1 MSKHEQEKTLL
12 REHLTEAHKLVGEK
26 VEIKE
31 EGSIEETLVS
41 RLDYLGI
48 KFDEKNPRKAFVDAC
63 LKVLINI
70 QTSLLQVCSSGVDET
85 DKDYLGV
92 RDFRLIHT
100 LLQVIISW
108 GFYPCFLPG
117 VGVPLSKR
125 VKSGY
130 TNHEL
135 LSKDENDQQHKV
147 SVENLHTLLQLTTPL
162 VDIISQSEKVPESKS
177 YTTVASILM
186 SRHLP
191 DLYAALLELA
201 YAPNSAFQQQQQD
214 AVDDV
219 TNQLE
224 SLPLTPGN
232 MLLRPQA
239 KKPTGL
245 SREERDKCARM
256 FMWLFDRS
264 DLSRAME
271 SLMSLLGA
279 SSSLHPIPN
288 WLRTICGRFL
298 SRILLKPKG
307 VSIVLEFT
315 IGHVDQL
322 QLAQLESISKLIL
335 SVPQQ
340 MTSIESY
347 YAIIAP
353 QLLDLLE
360 KEPPQSPTS
369 QAVTFIIGRIIG
381 KHASLAKI
389 YIVDKIVG
397 PLLSAWHREKY
408 DDDDAESTMD
418 RTSLTEDELTTL
430 LHTLHR
436 VMIGGE
442 PSPVVIQTFL
452 SSSIPCLYHLY
463 EFTVHSKSGLRETV
477 LDLLSTYFRITT
489 TADAIRE
496 LKRILLDRVD
506 LSGARVAYFAPGPSG
521 GVVLRLRNRAPKPL
535 AGNELPIH
543 SGILVSFLQTL
554 DNADLCGDFFVFLLN
569 EYSSLQSNRT
579 DPKVIL
585 LTLHLIMGMLDTLG
599 PTILGKPTQ
608 IISFATNIV
617 NDHVERLMTPKHKHE
632 KKKASNGFPDIAN
645 IVDKDAMEEIEEAHD
660 EQFSIEDDFESLILA
675 INLLRAVMHENDQ
688 LSDQAVK
695 LLESSMEPLKKLESH
710 PFELVGEAVNEVL
723 LAIQSYLSA
732 QKMSNMKHKP
742 SASIEASKEKY
753 REAMKSLQDDLLP
766 IRAHG
771 MGMLKDMVLTKD
783 PLVSSGEGLN
793 QVLDIFVRLVQDE
806 DSYIYLNAVKGLS
819 ALTDAYGNQIIK
831 KLGDIYSDS
840 NQKLDNRLRIG
851 EALLQ
856 TIQRCGTALGKYV
869 NTLIKPLETVLAR
882 REEDINLRVSALSLL
897 SMACQTCP
905 IALSSQMSEL
915 IDWVLN
921 ILEIEKAPE
930 VRRAATVLILSLFRG
945 LAAQTLYEY
954 PTESLRRTYRT
965 LRYIEETDP
974 DDLTRYQA
982 RVALSDLDDI
992 MRGEIFKNQKSN
1004 SVKYV

>member
-1 MSKHEQEKTLL
+1 MDD
-12 REHLTEAHKLVGEK
+12 
-26 VEIKE
+26 KE
-31 EGSIEETLVS
+31 
-41 RLDYLGI
+41 
-48 KFDEKNPRKAFVDAC
+48 PRKAFVEEC
-63 LKVLINI
+63 LKVLLET
-70 QTSLLQVCSSGVDET
+70 QTALLAVCASGVDES

-135 LSKDENDQQHKV
+135 LSKDEKDQQDQQPQTV
-147 SVENLHTLLQLTTPL
+147 STKTIYWLLHLVTPL
-162 VDIISQSEKVPESKS
+162 VDVIAHSEKVPSSKS

-201 YAPNSAFQQQQQD
+201 YAPASAFQQQAASNDKSASQ
-214 AVDDV
+214 
-219 TNQLE
+219 T
-224 SLPLTPGN
+224 STLPMTPGN
-232 MLLRPQA
+232 MMQQVRKQAGLR
-239 KKPTGL
+239 
-245 SREERDKCARM
+245 REERDKCARM

-264 DLSRAME
+264 DLPRAME
-271 SLMSLLGA
+271 SLMALLGN
-279 SSSLHPIPN
+279 SPLHPVPN

-298 SRILLKPKG
+298 SRILLKPNG
-307 VSIVLEFT
+307 VAIVLEFT

-322 QLAQLESISKLIL
+322 QLAQLESIAKLIL

-340 MTSIESY
+340 MASIESY
-347 YAIIAP
+347 YAIITP

-360 KEPPQSPTS
+360 KEPLTSPTC

-381 KHASLAKI
+381 KHADLAKI

-397 PLLSAWHREKY
+397 PLLAAWNTTEY
-408 DDDDAESTMD
+408 DTTGSNTDMD
-418 RTSLTEDELTTL
+418 RVSLPEDALTLL

-442 PSPVVIQTFL
+442 PSPDVIQTFL
-452 SSSIPCLYHLY
+452 SSSIAPLYHLY
-463 EFTVHSKSGLRETV
+463 EFTVQSKSGLRETV

-489 TADAIRE
+489 TSDAIRE
-496 LKRILLDRVD
+496 LKRILLDKVD
-506 LSGARVAYFAPGPSG
+506 LSGARVAYFAPGPTG
-521 GVVLRLRNRAPKPL
+521 GVVLRLRSSPKLL

-543 SGILVSFLQTL
+543 AGILVEFLQMS

-569 EYSSLQSNRT
+569 EYSSLQTRKQ

-608 IISFATNIV
+608 IISFANNIVQDHVDRLFKTNKQQEKPKSSTVDFTNIV
-617 NDHVERLMTPKHKHE
+617 SQQELE
-632 KKKASNGFPDIAN
+632 DIE
-645 IVDKDAMEEIEEAHD
+645 DATHD
-660 EQFSIEDDFESLILA
+660 EQFSVEDDFESLLLA
-675 INLLRAVMHENDQ
+675 INLIRAVLHENDELDDQTIQ
-688 LSDQAVK
+688 LLKATVDLMKQ
-695 LLESSMEPLKKLESH
+695 LEKY
-710 PFELVGEAVNEVL
+710 PFELVQESVNEVL
-723 LAIQSYLSA
+723 LAITSYLSA
-732 QKMSNMKHKP
+732 QKMSGMKQ
-742 SASIEASKEKY
+742 ASGTSLEASKEKY
-753 REAMKSLQDDLLP
+753 RDAMKSLQDDLLP

-771 MGMLKDMVLTKD
+771 MGMLKEMALAKD
-783 PLVSSGEGLN
+783 PLVSSGEGLD
-793 QVLDIFVRLVQDE
+793 QLLDIFVRLVQDE

-819 ALTDAYGNQIIK
+819 AMTDAYGNQIIK
-831 KLGDIYSDS
+831 KLGDIYSDDK
-840 NQKLDNRLRIG
+840 QKLDNRLRIG

-856 TIQRCGTALGKYV
+856 TIQRCGDALGKYV
-869 NTLIKPLETVLAR
+869 NTLVKPLETVLAR
-882 REEDINLRVSALSLL
+882 RNEDSNLRVSALSLL

-905 IALSSQMSEL
+905 VALSSQMSEL

-921 ILEIEKAPE
+921 ILEIEKTAE

-945 LAAQTLYEY
+945 LASQTLYEY
-954 PTESLRRTYRT
+954 PAESLRRTYRT

-974 DDLTRYQA
+974 DELTRYQA
-982 RVALSDLDDI
+982 RVALSDLDAI
-992 MRGEIFKNQKSN
+992 MRNEIFKNQQH
-1004 SVKYV
+1004 SVN